1 MGHSSLTRA
10 LRLGLAAFVLLD
22 VMACASSSPLVG
34 QVRRSLRN
42 PGEHNSALP
51 EEVWKKHDCG
61 KKDLPYLHFESLE
74 VAPERLKPGEEF
86 NHRWV
91 YSLCPETPTSVVEGT
106 LETRIYFKGEPI
118 VSEANNHFELKP
130 GRWVIDTFVQVPPQA
145 QAGVYSIEIAF
156 QSKPTRFRKRRSFAV
171 Q

>member
-51 EEVWKKHDCG
+51 EEVWKKHD
-61 KKDLPYLHFESLE
+61 LSLI
-74 VAPERLKPGEEF
+74 
-86 NHRWV
+86 H
-91 YSLCPETPTSVVEGT
+91 
-106 LETRIYFKGEPI
+106 I
-118 VSEANNHFELKP
+118 
-130 GRWVIDTFVQVPPQA
+130 
-145 QAGVYSIEIAF
+145 
-156 QSKPTRFRKRRSFAV
+156 
-171 Q
+171 